1 MIRPEAFGLSDGSVK
16 IIQEILQSYKDI
28 EEVVVFGS
36 RAKGNYKQGSDID
49 LAIMNHGFDSKSIPE
64 IKGRFEESDIPN
76 FVDILSYHDSEKNI
90 QEHINRVGKVI
101 FSRKH

>member
-1 MIRPEAFGLSDGSVK
+1 MNSSETFGLSGGTIK
-16 IIQEILQSYKDI
+16 IIQEILQSYGDI

-49 LAIMNHGFDSKSIPE
+49 LAIMNQSFDNTSIPE

-76 FVDILSYHDSEKNI
+76 FVDILFYYDVEKKI
-90 QEHINRVGKVI
+90 QEHIKRVGKVI
-101 FSRKH
+101 YTKKR